1 MIYDFNE
8 EEIRILN
15 DKINTL
21 LMIKTFIDYGYDY
34 TGIYIRLNDPQDGY
48 NYFDLVGE
56 LSTTLSPIVGE
67 YGFVDHVGN
76 HLEFLKE
83 NNIEIPYDL
92 DEYSYCERTNN
103 LDDVPTIGFIIKFDN
118 YNILNCIKN
127 SGTERPLDKK
137 VSYFNYDCICT
148 DRSIN
153 KMQTIYKEDAFYII
167 YPDTDNLYWE
177 VLNDMVNFIEYVHCM
192 NDMNEKN

>member
-8 EEIRILN
+8 EEIRILE

-21 LMIKTFIDYGYDY
+21 LIIKTFVDYGYDY
-34 TGIYIRLNDPQDGY
+34 TGIYTRLNDPQDGY

-56 LSTTLSPIVGE
+56 LSTTLAPIVGE
-67 YGFVDHVGN
+67 YGFVDHVSN
-76 HLEFLKE
+76 HMDFLKE
-83 NNIEIPYDL
+83 NNIEIPYDM
-92 DEYSYCERTNN
+92 DDYYCYENGKN
-103 LDDVPTIGFIIKFDN
+103 SLEDVSTIGFIIKFDN

-127 SGTERPLDKK
+127 SMEERPLDKK
-137 VSYFNYDCICT
+137 VSYFNFDCICT

-167 YPDTDNLYWE
+167 YPDTDNIYWE
-177 VLNDMVNFIEYVHCM
+177 VLNDIANLIEYVHA
-192 NDMNEKN
+192 MNEMK